1 MSVSLL
7 PRAAL
12 AANLHFE
19 GGNEGV
25 IPLIPDLLAPH
36 DPLELGPEERLP
48 HVPPPAQV
56 LLLLLAPVPA
66 GQQTRHPGP
75 ELSIEKS

>member
-12 AANLHFE
+12 AANLDFE
-19 GGNEGV
+19 RGNEGV

-36 DPLELGPEERLP
+36 DPLELGPEEGLP
-48 HVPPPAQV
+48 HVPPPSEV
-56 LLLLLAPVPA
+56 LLLAPVPA